1 MLKNPLFRK
10 FSSNFFAA
18 LVNLMMFL
26 NFGLDNLNL
35 EKNESCCPKGRRIEH
50 PRMTKGV
57 RRAIQIRFGFMVH
70 GSEQELSVAA
80 TSLDET

>member
-1 MLKNPLFRK
+1 
-10 FSSNFFAA
+10 
-18 LVNLMMFL
+18 MMFL

-35 EKNESCCPKGRRIEH
+35 EKNIKWEICCPKGRRIEH

-57 RRAIQIRFGFMVH
+57 RRGILIRFGFMVH
-70 GSEQELSVAA
+70 GSAMVRKPRELSSEQELSVAA

>member
-1 MLKNPLFRK
+1 
-10 FSSNFFAA
+10 
-18 LVNLMMFL
+18 MMFL

-35 EKNESCCPKGRRIEH
+35 EKKIKWESCCPKGRRIEH

-57 RRAIQIRFGFMVH
+57 RRGIQIRFGFMVH